1 MNVSF
6 FPSRYRVYNQPH
18 PLVSV
23 IVAAAQRPVGDNT
36 KGQSAVYPKG
46 LHLKPLEESQ
56 GAVCGSVGR
65 GTTER
70 YLQQQL

>member
-23 IVAAAQRPVGDNT
+23 IVAAAQQPVGDNT

-56 GAVCGSVGR
+56 GAVCVCV
-65 GTTER
+65 E
-70 YLQQQL
+70 QQRHN